1 MHPAVRLISAARTLY
16 AGRTQHDEET
26 ILCARETDI
35 AKCMIVEVEWCIPPT
50 AARVPAEPVQCSSDE
65 VSHLRTPEVGRPA
78 TAIPSGG
85 GLDLGS
91 GERWIVKIP
100 AVQVPA
106 CAAMGQPI
114 ADRRCPASSVSRR
127 LDRDAVLGGD
137 GQHSDLRHASR
148 GGALQFDKHLIE
160 PATEGMTL
168 GVARYSAD
176 PDRVFQQYPP

>member
-1 MHPAVRLISAARTLY
+1 MSRTVMPASHPRLSRVHPAVRSFPPPAPFN
-16 AGRTQHDEET
+16 AGRAQHDEKT
-26 ILCARETDI
+26 IFCARETDI

-106 CAAMGQPI
+106 CAAMWQPI
-114 ADRRCPASSVSRR
+114 AAAPRPQSV
-127 LDRDAVLGGD
+127 GG
-137 GQHSDLRHASR
+137 
-148 GGALQFDKHLIE
+148 
-160 PATEGMTL
+160 
-168 GVARYSAD
+168 
-176 PDRVFQQYPP
+176 